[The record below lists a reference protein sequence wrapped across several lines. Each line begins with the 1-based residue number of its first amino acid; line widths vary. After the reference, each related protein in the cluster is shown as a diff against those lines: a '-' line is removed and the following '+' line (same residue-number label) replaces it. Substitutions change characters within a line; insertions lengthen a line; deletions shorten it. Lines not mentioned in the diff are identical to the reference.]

1 MLVDDDFD
9 LVDQWGYI
17 EVFYFW
23 DDIEVFFLVFFLL
36 FEEEDVDD
44 KFIFVRRK
52 RRKYDE
58 LVSFLVVELR
68 VKGLEVKLDSLL

>member
-1 MLVDDDFD
+1 M
-9 LVDQWGYI
+9 
-17 EVFYFW
+17 FYFW
-23 DDIEVFFLVFFLL
+23 GDIEVFFLVFFLL
-36 FEEEDVDD
+36 FEEEEDVDDED